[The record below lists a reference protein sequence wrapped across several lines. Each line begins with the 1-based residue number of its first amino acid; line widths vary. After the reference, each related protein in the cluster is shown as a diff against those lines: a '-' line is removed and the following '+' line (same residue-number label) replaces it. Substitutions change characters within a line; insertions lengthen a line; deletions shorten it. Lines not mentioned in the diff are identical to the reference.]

1 MITVK
6 TNPRTEMVAELRR
19 LMPYLRFLK
28 VRTNENGEPTTY
40 FPQVDTPQFQDNQ
53 TFIHPTNKTEMKEQD
68 IYLSITTYPN
78 TLKMMTAME
87 AGAYALR
94 KCLKENKPITEFH
107 LLAAIA
113 HLEME
118 I

>member
-6 TNPRTEMVAELRR
+6 TNPRMEMVEELRR
-19 LMPYLRFLK
+19 LIPYLRFLK
-28 VRTNENGEPTTY
+28 VRTNEKGFPTTY
-40 FPQVDTPQFQDNQ
+40 FPQVDTPNFQEGQ